1 MTKVAEAR
9 VTFTKHPSAAAG
21 HEVVATVEAAAKFT
35 SEGASGELMGQ
46 VTPAIAATEAQYGE
60 MWAQDAAAM
69 YRYAGPSTAKSTAE
83 LVAVDDYVTRT
94 CPSSA
99 KVFRALKALEK
110 KKGTTNR

>member
-1 MTKVAEAR
+1 MEHIIER
-9 VTFTKHPSAAAG
+9 N
-21 HEVVATVEAAAKFT
+21 
-35 SEGASGELMGQ
+35 
-46 VTPAIAATEAQYGE
+46 GE